1 MPKTV
6 TAASPRTTGVV
17 YRAPAGTTLPTDATS
32 SLSSAFVSLGY
43 LSEDGFTNNYE
54 RSSEDIREMGGAVV
68 LTVQT
73 ETTDKFQF
81 KLIDALAPEVLKAV
95 YGDSKVSGTLAT
107 GIDVTVDGSEAEES
121 VWVLET
127 IMRDGALQ
135 RIVIPDGKVSEMGEV
150 AYRRNEAVGYD
161 ITITALLDS
170 TAGFNHKTYIQ
181 KPSTSSGSSGSSG
194 TGN

>member
-170 TAGFNHKTYIQ
+170 VAGFNHKTYIQ
-181 KPSTSSGSSGSSG
+181 KPATSSGSSSSSG